1 MKKLLTMALCLMTV
15 LSLVGCGAK
24 QEAQAS
30 GELQIQNPWKTF
42 ENLADAEEYAGFALG
57 MPETVSDTYKAV
69 SYSVMAGENSLL
81 QVVYQDGE
89 YEVVVRKSQDVGQ
102 DISGV
107 YGLEK
112 EETVER
118 NGVTVK
124 ICRPVD
130 NAETENAVL
139 EIFDYAGFAWSL
151 YAPNGYW
158 GDSGE
163 DFLIA
168 VFND

>member
-1 MKKLLTMALCLMTV
+1 MKKLLTMAICFMIV
-15 LSLVGCGAK
+15 LPLVGCAAK
-24 QEAQAS
+24 QEPQVS
-30 GELQIQNPWKTF
+30 GELQIQNPWKNF
-42 ENLADAEEYAGFALG
+42 ENLEEAEKYAGFKLG
-57 MPETVSDTYKAV
+57 IPETVSDTYKAV
-69 SYSVMAGENSLL
+69 SYSVMAGESSLL

-89 YEVVVRKSQDVGQ
+89 YEVIVRKSQDVGQ

-107 YGLEK
+107 YGLEN

-118 NGVTVK
+118 NGVTIK
-124 ICRPVD
+124 ICRPAD
-130 NAETENAVL
+130 NAETPDAVL
-139 EIFDYAGFAWSL
+139 AVFDYAGFAWSV

-163 DFLIA
+163 EFLIA